1 MNKNYFQTQM
11 ENDKDNA
18 HCHAQEEEDQTQLQR
33 HLGDLKLKLSDTE
46 QRLDNETQLRL
57 QEAEEWQQFKA
68 DLLTTVRV
76 ANDFQSEAQIALEQL
91 ELDNKMQKETIRS
104 LEQKL
109 KKLSTEP
116 VQQQPQQTFA
126 SDERKD
132 PLNMLAKKCGSKRN
146 ALLKWCQNKTEGY
159 RNIDITNFSSSWN
172 DGLAFC
178 ALLHSYLPDRIPYD
192 QLCEANKRRNF
203 SLAFATAESVGI
215 ATTLN
220 INDMCQS
227 ERPDW
232 RPVMS
237 YVIAIYKHFEP

>member
-1 MNKNYFQTQM
+1 M
-11 ENDKDNA
+11 EKDKDKLDGDCQA
-18 HCHAQEEEDQTQLQR
+18 LEEEAQTQLQR

-46 QRLDNETQLRL
+46 QRLDSETQLRL

-76 ANDFQSEAQIALEQL
+76 ANDFQSESQIALEQL
-91 ELDNKMQKETIRS
+91 ELDNKMQMETIRL

-109 KKLSTEP
+109 KKLTTEP
-116 VQQQPQQTFA
+116 VPQQPQQTFA
-126 SDERKD
+126 GDERKD
-132 PLNMLAKKCGSKRN
+132 PLTMMAKKCGSKRN

-159 RNIDITNFSSSWN
+159 GNIDITNFSSSWN

-178 ALLHSYLPDRIPYD
+178 AILHSYLPDRIPYD
-192 QLCEANKRRNF
+192 QLSGANKRRNF

-220 INDMCQS
+220 INEMCQS

-237 YVIAIYKHFEP
+237 YVIAIYKYFEN